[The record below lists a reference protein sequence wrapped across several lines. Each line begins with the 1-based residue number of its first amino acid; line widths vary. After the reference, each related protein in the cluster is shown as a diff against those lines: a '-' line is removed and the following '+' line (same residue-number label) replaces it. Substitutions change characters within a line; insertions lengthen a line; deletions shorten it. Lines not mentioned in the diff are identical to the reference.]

1 MVKKLGRGLGDII
14 SNQPKISA
22 KPEMI
27 PFLNNTTAPPIL
39 RPISIKLEPKPEINN
54 TVVPEKALSAK
65 ADRGVDTLSI
75 TDIIPNRFQPR
86 KEFDP
91 QALNELAE
99 SIKASGVIQPLLVR
113 AVGSKYELIAGE
125 RRWRACQI
133 LKLDKIPAL
142 IKQADDRTMLEWAII
157 ENTQRKDLNPIEK
170 GRAYKSFADVFKLT
184 HEEVGKRIGLDRS
197 TVTNFIRLLELPKEI
212 QDEVSRGTI
221 TMGHARALLGVADK
235 PTQLKLAQ
243 RIKKEGM
250 SVRKLEYNI
259 SYLNRKQ
266 TQTAQPVSQN
276 LYLKELEER
285 LRRKFG
291 TKITISAYKSKGY
304 IGIHFFTNEDF
315 QRILELL
322 ESK

>member
-1 MVKKLGRGLGDII
+1 MAKKLGRGLGDII

-27 PFLNNTTAPPIL
+27 PFLNNTSIAPLP
-39 RPISIKLEPKPEINN
+39 RPISIKLEAKPELKD
-54 TVVPEKALSAK
+54 THSPEKVLPTKVTS
-65 ADRGVDTLSI
+65 GVDTLNI
-75 TDIIPNRFQPR
+75 ADIIPNRFQPR

-113 AVGSKYELIAGE
+113 AAGSKYELIAGE

-133 LKLDKIPAL
+133 LKLEKAPAI

-170 GRAYKSFADVFKLT
+170 GRAYKDFADVFKLT

-221 TMGHARALLGVADK
+221 TMGHARALLGVSDK
-235 PTQLKLAQ
+235 QTQIKLAQ

-266 TQTAQPVSQN
+266 TQSAQPPSQN

-291 TKITISAYKSKGY
+291 TKITITAYKSKGY
-304 IGIHFFTNEDF
+304 IGIHFFTNDDF